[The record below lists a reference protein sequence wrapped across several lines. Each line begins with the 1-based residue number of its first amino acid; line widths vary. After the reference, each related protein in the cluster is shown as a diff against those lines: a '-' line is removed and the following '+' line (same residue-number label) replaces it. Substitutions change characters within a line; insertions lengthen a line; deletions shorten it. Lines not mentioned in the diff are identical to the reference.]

1 MQGTRRSGEEG
12 GRQLQFRI
20 EMRIADETW
29 CEGGFVASERHS
41 KGNLSPS
48 CPGPR
53 QGLWVKLERPRV
65 EGPYGLL
72 KEA

>member
-1 MQGTRRSGEEG
+1 
-12 GRQLQFRI
+12 
-20 EMRIADETW
+20 MRIADETW